1 MVLNSQVI
9 TMCPL
14 LLINHPTAANQT
26 RKSNANSTLNENLT
40 MKYNLCKKEATY
52 TMFWKVLPYE
62 KNCLE
67 GKKIVESH
75 RSENEVRLMLNK
87 NRTLIFHRI
96 NLLEFLHFVTQ
107 ETQVIKK

>member
-14 LLINHPTAANQT
+14 LLINHPTARNQT

-40 MKYNLCKKEATY
+40 MKYNLCRKEATY
-52 TMFWKVLPYE
+52 TMFQKALPYE

-67 GKKIVESH
+67 QNKI
-75 RSENEVRLMLNK
+75 K
-87 NRTLIFHRI
+87 
-96 NLLEFLHFVTQ
+96 
-107 ETQVIKK
+107 